1 MTHNGAMNVSPD
13 DDRIVELADEDVEI
27 LPDQTRDDTDEGWG
41 EWRAGDADARFLEE
55 RPPHW

>member
-1 MTHNGAMNVSPD
+1 MTVSPD
-13 DDRIVELADEDVEI
+13 DDRPVELSDEDLVI

-41 EWRAGDADARFLEE
+41 TWRGSAEDDRLLEE

>member
-1 MTHNGAMNVSPD
+1 MTVGPD
-13 DDRIVELADEDVEI
+13 DDRPVDLSDDDLVI

-41 EWRAGDADARFLEE
+41 EIALPDDDARYLED

>member
-1 MTHNGAMNVSPD
+1 MDAMTVSPD
-13 DDRIVELADEDVEI
+13 DDRPVELSDEDLEI

-41 EWRAGDADARFLEE
+41 AWRESPEDHDRLLEE

>member
-1 MTHNGAMNVSPD
+1 MNVSPD
-13 DDRIVELADEDVEI
+13 DDRIVDLTDEDVEI

-41 EWRAGDADARFLEE
+41 AWRGTGGDSRYLDD